1 MGGANPQEN
10 TAHLVREGKRGGGGC
25 VRSEV
30 YVVRYSIHTCELVGC
45 LKRLLKRFL
54 DIFARHFQS
63 VLQD

>member
-1 MGGANPQEN
+1 MNPQEN
-10 TAHLVREGKRGGGGC
+10 TAHLVREGKREMC